1 MRLPR
6 VRARHGL
13 YLREGAGAEAQLRF
27 PLGPHDPAAADR
39 ARADEEAAAER
50 PHRSPHWLRVQEG
63 AQVQGVPRQAAR
75 RQDRLRVHG
84 AGAEARE
91 AGGEARAGGESYTS
105 RFRTPSAFVSMKAR
119 RGSTSSPISLV
130 KISSAAMPSSI
141 CTFSRRRA
149 SMFMVVSQSCS
160 GFISARR

>member
-1 MRLPR
+1 
-6 VRARHGL
+6 
-13 YLREGAGAEAQLRF
+13 
-27 PLGPHDPAAADR
+27 
-39 ARADEEAAAER
+39 DEEAAGDRA
-50 PHRSPHWLRVQEG
+50 HRSPHRLRFQEG

-75 RQDRLRVHG
+75 REDRLRVHG
-84 AGAEARE
+84 AGAEARKT
-91 AGGEARAGGESYTS
+91 GGEARAGRESYTS

-149 SMFMVVSQSCS
+149 ETSIVVSHSCS
-160 GFISARR
+160 GFISPSPL